1 MIKNKFFTVSA
12 ACLFVAGCMSTSD
25 PIGEDASAWSDYR
38 SWYKANPE
46 PNTGDPTGF
55 LGGVHEGTR
64 AYRDIY
70 VNARAEPTNRGRAN
84 FPYPPG
90 SILVKESYANE
101 QAYENRDSPDL
112 TIMVKLAAG
121 ASPETSNWE
130 YVMGADGSNRGTGT
144 SGLATF
150 CHSCHTNASE
160 TDFNFINSRF
170 YSSNQ

>member
-1 MIKNKFFTVSA
+1 MIKFRIFTFPI
-12 ACLFVAGCMSTSD
+12 ACLVIAGCMSTTD
-25 PIGEDASAWSDYR
+25 PLGADASAWAGYQ

-70 VNARAEPTNRGRAN
+70 VNARGERTNRGQAD
-84 FPYPPG
+84 FPYLAG
-90 SILVKESYANE
+90 SIIVKESYANE
-101 QAYENRDSPDL
+101 QVYEDRDSPEL
-112 TIMVKLAAG
+112 TIMIKLPAG
-121 ASPETSNWE
+121 TSPETADWE

-150 CHSCHTNASE
+150 CHSCHTNASD
-160 TDFNFINSRF
+160 TDYNFINSRF
-170 YSSNQ
+170 YANN